1 MIEVAEA
8 REWLRLDG
16 NENDEI
22 IKGLLN
28 AIPDY
33 IEVSTG
39 LNKQAQEKEPLAKQ
53 LSKFI
58 LILWYNAEQSESE
71 KLSKVID
78 NLLKALSLKA
88 GFSR

>member
-53 LSKFI
+53 LRKFI

-88 GFSR
+88 RFSR

>member
-39 LNKQAQEKEPLAKQ
+39 LNKQAHEKEPLAKQ

>member
-1 MIEVAEA
+1 MIELSEA

-16 NENDEI
+16 EDNDEI
-22 IKGLLN
+22 IQGLLD
-28 AIPDY
+28 AIPSY

-39 LNKQAQEKEPLAKQ
+39 LNKEAQDNEPLAKQ

-58 LILWYNAEQSESE
+58 LILWYNAEQAESE

-78 NLLKALSLKA
+78 NLMKALSIKA
-88 GFSR
+88 NSR

>member
-1 MIEVAEA
+1 MIELSEA

-16 NENDEI
+16 EDNDEI
-22 IKGLLN
+22 IKGLLD
-28 AIPDY
+28 AIPSY

-39 LNKQAQEKEPLAKQ
+39 LNKEAQDNEPLAKQ

-58 LILWYNAEQSESE
+58 LILWYNAEQSEGE

-78 NLLKALSLKA
+78 NLMKALSTKA
-88 GFSR
+88 NSR

>member
-39 LNKQAQEKEPLAKQ
+39 LNKRAQEKEPLAKQ

-88 GFSR
+88 RFSR

>member
-1 MIEVAEA
+1 MIELSEA

-16 NENDEI
+16 EDNDEI
-22 IKGLLN
+22 IKGLLD
-28 AIPDY
+28 AIPSY

-39 LNKQAQEKEPLAKQ
+39 LNKEAQDNEPLAIQ

-58 LILWYNAEQSESE
+58 LILWYNAEQSEGE

-78 NLLKALSLKA
+78 NLMKALSTKA
-88 GFSR
+88 NSR

>member
-16 NENDEI
+16 DENDEI

-39 LNKQAQEKEPLAKQ
+39 LNKQAQEKEPLA
-53 LSKFI
+53 
-58 LILWYNAEQSESE
+58 
-71 KLSKVID
+71 
-78 NLLKALSLKA
+78 
-88 GFSR
+88 